1 LFEPLRASTPRKSVE
16 RALSHFCRTPLSARD
31 DRAGA
36 AHVGRGGGKIALSP
50 LSLFAR
56 GASRFP
62 IQTMTDT
69 VQRPS
74 GRAADALR
82 DVRITRHYTK
92 HAEGSVLVEFGDTK
106 VICTA
111 SVVERVPE
119 FLRERNQGW
128 LTAEYGMLPRATHTR
143 SDREAARGKQT
154 GRTQE
159 IQRLIGRALRAV
171 FDLQRLGP
179 RTLHIDCDVIQA
191 DGGTR
196 TASIT
201 GAFVA
206 AHDAV
211 SKLIA
216 SGRIAASPITDYV
229 AAISVGV
236 YEGLPVLDLDYDE
249 DSRCDTDMNV
259 VMTGAGGFVEVQG
272 TAEGAPFSRDEMDA
286 LLDLAQQGI
295 RTLVA
300 EQKAALGVHDE

>member
-1 LFEPLRASTPRKSVE
+1 
-16 RALSHFCRTPLSARD
+16 
-31 DRAGA
+31 
-36 AHVGRGGGKIALSP
+36 
-50 LSLFAR
+50 
-56 GASRFP
+56 
-62 IQTMTDT
+62 MTDT
-69 VQRPS
+69 ILRPS
-74 GRAADALR
+74 GRRADALR

-119 FLRERNQGW
+119 FLRDRGQGW

-159 IQRLIGRALRAV
+159 IQRLIGRALRSV
-171 FDLQRLGP
+171 FDLERLGA

-211 SKLIA
+211 AKLLA
-216 SGRIAASPITDYV
+216 AGRIEQSPITDYV

-236 YEGLPVLDLDYDE
+236 YEGTPVLDLDYVE
-249 DSRCDTDMNV
+249 DSQCDTDMNV
-259 VMTGAGGFVEVQG
+259 VMTGDGGFVEIQG
-272 TAEGAPFSRDEMDA
+272 TAEGVPFSRAEMNT
-286 LLDLAQQGI
+286 LLDLAQDGI
-295 RTLVA
+295 AQLIDK
-300 EQKAALGVHDE
+300 QKEALEVKGE